1 MKPKKIHFIAIGG
14 SAMHNLAIALHKK
27 GYIITG
33 SDDEIFEPSKSR
45 LAAHN
50 ILPEK
55 RGWNPDRINPSINI
69 CILGMH
75 AKKDNPEL
83 LKAQSLNL
91 PVVSYP
97 EFLYKETK
105 NKKRIA
111 IAGSHGK
118 TTTTAMVMHV
128 LKTLNINFDYMVG
141 ASIEGFDTMV
151 NLKNDN
157 EIAIFEADEYLS
169 SPIDLRSKF
178 LWYKPHIS
186 VITGIAWDHINVF
199 PTFESYLNTFDQFIE
214 SIENEGIVFWYKEDT
229 HLQKLISKNKALRN
243 VAYKEFESATNGNE
257 TAIRLGN
264 NKVTLNIFGAHNL
277 QNLNAA
283 YLVIKELGISDYDFT
298 EAIKSFKGAA
308 RRLQTLRQNPYI
320 YYDFAHAP
328 SKVKA
333 TVEAV
338 KSQHS
343 DKKLVACLELHTFSS
358 LNKEFIPQYR
368 DTMNAADEAIVYFN
382 PSTLQHKQM
391 PELNPD
397 FVTKSFNHSNSTIY
411 TESDE
416 VKQYIKNAAD
426 ENTVILI
433 MTSGNFDGIDFKN
446 WEHTK

>member
-1 MKPKKIHFIAIGG
+1 MTPKKIHFIAIGG

-27 GYIITG
+27 GYIVSG

-50 ILPEK
+50 LLPK
-55 RGWNPDRINPSINI
+55 IKGWNPECINQSIDI

-83 LKAQSLNL
+83 ERAQSLNI
-91 PVVSYP
+91 PIVSYP
-97 EFLYKETK
+97 EFLYNETK

-118 TTTTAMVMHV
+118 TTTTAMIMHV

-141 ASIEGFDTMV
+141 ASLEGFDTMV
-151 NLKNDN
+151 NLENNN

-199 PTFESYLNTFDQFIE
+199 PTFESYLATFNKFVETIE
-214 SIENEGIVFWYKEDT
+214 KEGIVFWYEEDT
-229 HLQKLISKNKALRN
+229 HLQKLMANHTNIRN
-243 VAYKEFESATNGNE
+243 TSYKEFENTTNKDGATIYLNNNE
-257 TAIRLGN
+257 VRLN
-264 NKVTLNIFGAHNL
+264 VFGKHNL
-277 QNLNAA
+277 QNMHAA
-283 YLVIKELGISDYDFT
+283 YHVIKELNISDNDFFN
-298 EAIKSFKGAA
+298 AIKTFKGAA
-308 RRLQTLRQNPYI
+308 RRLQVLKQSPSFV

-333 TVEAV
+333 TIEAV
-338 KSQHS
+338 KNQHQT
-343 DKKLVACLELHTFSS
+343 DKLVACLELHTFSS
-358 LNKEFIPQYR
+358 LNKEFIPQYNG
-368 DTMNAADEAIVYFN
+368 TMNAADEAIVYYN
-382 PSTLQHKQM
+382 PTTLKHKQM
-391 PELNPD
+391 PALDEH
-397 FVTKSFNHSNSTIY
+397 FVQQSFNHENCKIFTKSEDVRKY
-411 TESDE
+411 LQK
-416 VKQYIKNAAD
+416 KQAEKAN
-426 ENTVILI
+426 ILV

-446 WEHTK
+446 L